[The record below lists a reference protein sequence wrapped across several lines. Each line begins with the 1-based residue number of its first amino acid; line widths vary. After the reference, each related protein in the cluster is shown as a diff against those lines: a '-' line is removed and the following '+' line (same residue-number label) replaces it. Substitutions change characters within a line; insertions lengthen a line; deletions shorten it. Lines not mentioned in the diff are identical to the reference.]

1 QAAAALAPAG
11 ALNSLVQT
19 TLRLSVPGVPDLY
32 QGCEGWDL
40 SLVDPDNR
48 RPVDY
53 ALRQAWLHDAS
64 ATSALLRDWHSGHIK
79 AWLTA
84 QLLQL
89 RGAHPALFAH
99 GGYRPLQAQG
109 PHAQYVLGF
118 AREHAGKTLL
128 VVVPRLAAAAQS
140 LEAVAPLRAQLNWH
154 NTFLTLPAA
163 QYRHVLSGRD
173 LAVSASMPVA
183 DLLAEFPVAVLTA
196 IP

>member
-1 QAAAALAPAG
+1 
-11 ALNSLVQT
+11 
-19 TLRLSVPGVPDLY
+19 VPDLY
-32 QGCEGWDL
+32 QGSEGWDL

-53 ALRQAWLHDAS
+53 ALRQAWLHDDTA
-64 ATSALLRDWHSGHIK
+64 ASALLRDWHSGHIK

-84 QLLQL
+84 QLLHL

-109 PHAQYVLGF
+109 PHAQHVLGF

-128 VVVPRLAAAAQS
+128 VVVPRLTAAAQA
-140 LEAVAPLRAQLNWH
+140 LDAAAPLRAQLDWH

-163 QYRHVLSGRD
+163 QYKNVLSGRD
-173 LAVSASMPVA
+173 LAASSSMPVA
-183 DLLAEFPVAVLTA
+183 DLFAEFPVAVLVA
-196 IP
+196 VP

>member
-1 QAAAALAPAG
+1 M
-11 ALNSLVQT
+11 QT

-32 QGCEGWDL
+32 QGSEGWDL

-53 ALRQAWLHDAS
+53 ALRQAWLDDAS
-64 ATSALLRDWHSGHIK
+64 AASALLRDWHSGHIK

-109 PHAQYVLGF
+109 PHAHYVFGF

-128 VVVPRLAAAAQS
+128 VVVPRLAAAAQP
-140 LEAVAPLRAQLNWH
+140 LDAAAPLRAQLNWH

-173 LAVSASMPVA
+173 LALSASMPVA
-183 DLLAEFPVAVLTA
+183 DLLADFPVAVLTA
-196 IP
+196 VP